1 MRPPRRHSFFRELLE
16 FPLRLFF
23 GMGILIIQG
32 IVLVRRILPASLVLL
47 LCGVLPLLG
56 FSLRVL
62 DGLGSWLML
71 AAAMMLFFAAGAVR
85 SKR

>member
-1 MRPPRRHSFFRELLE
+1 MRPPRRPSIVRELLE

-23 GMGILIIQG
+23 GVGILIIQG

-47 LCGVLPLLG
+47 LCAVLPLLG